1 MYALF
6 YFMRYFYNKRQLYF
20 SYIKKKQDLCLDPD
34 PDREKEVKRIE
45 KGKRK
50 KITGKKIEVQRFLD
64 DCPSSMVLIKL

>member
-1 MYALF
+1 M
-6 YFMRYFYNKRQLYF
+6 LYF
-20 SYIKKKQDLCLDPD
+20 ILCVIFTTSGNCTPHILKKKQDLCLDPD